1 MEEEKKSFVVKD
13 RRVFSESGEA
23 RAAEEPAAKPTAGP
37 SAAPVEAPADQA
49 EAGAAYMPEV
59 NFANFIISLSS
70 TALFHFGE
78 FQDPAQKAEK
88 NLPAAKDIIDTLVM
102 LKNKTSGNLDE
113 REKNILEG
121 VLYELQ
127 MRYVKELR

>member
-23 RAAEEPAAKPTAGP
+23 RAVEEPAAKPTAGP

-49 EAGAAYMPEV
+49 EAEAAYMPEV

>member
-13 RRVFSESGEA
+13 RRVFSETGDV
-23 RAAEEPAAKPTAGP
+23 RAAEEPTAKTT
-37 SAAPVEAPADQA
+37 A
-49 EAGAAYMPEV
+49 EAVTAQVDATAEPAEPEAAYMPEV
-59 NFANFIISLSS
+59 NFANFIVSLSS

-78 FQDPAQKAEK
+78 FQDPAQKVEK
-88 NLPAAKDIIDTLVM
+88 NLPAAKEIIDTLVM
-102 LKNKTSGNLDE
+102 LKNKTLGNLE
-113 REKNILEG
+113 EKEKNILEG